1 LYIHGAKLIKFGH
14 QLRDLAHTVAELLAE
29 LVVILVFI
37 SFELGIS
44 LLQELYLVLKLAQ
57 VCLALAHLV
66 DLMLKLGD

>member
-1 LYIHGAKLIKFGH
+1 M
-14 QLRDLAHTVAELLAE
+14 AE

-66 DLMLKLGD
+66 DLMLKLGDEQVFVVVLVLVVNLRLVLQSV

>member
-1 LYIHGAKLIKFGH
+1 M
-14 QLRDLAHTVAELLAE
+14 AE

-37 SFELGIS
+37 GFELRIA

-66 DLMLKLGD
+66 DLMLKLGDEQVFVVVLVLVVNLRLVLQSV

>member
-1 LYIHGAKLIKFGH
+1 
-14 QLRDLAHTVAELLAE
+14 LAE

-37 SFELGIS
+37 SFELGIA

-66 DLMLKLGD
+66 DLMLKLGDEQVFVVVLVLVVNLRLVLQSV